1 MSLFKRGLLLAFLGA
16 IFVTMPLQAATSHKP
31 AQKASSKTSSAKPAK
46 KSTRAAS
53 PRSSAKKAAPKASG
67 ASNCRTVRVKTAKG
81 YVNRRTCKAATEAA
95 EPRSLTSPIPE
106 NALTRTAPATN
117 EPVKARTVPDRAYA
131 VDGQT
136 FFYQGRKYRVAG
148 LKGNDNS
155 DMAKQR
161 LQRSLESGTLN
172 VSPLRTDESGVA
184 TATVR
189 VNGRDI
195 ADDTPGGGEHRPLK

>member
-1 MSLFKRGLLLAFLGA
+1 MKIFTRRLLLACLGWA
-16 IFVTMPLQAATSHKP
+16 LVAAPLQAATQHK
-31 AQKASSKTSSAKPAK
+31 AGTKTTQKKASSKSAKPAVPASK
-46 KSTRAAS
+46 GKRAAATKS
-53 PRSSAKKAAPKASG
+53 GKAAAGKSNSG
-67 ASNCRTVRVKTAKG
+67 SACKTIRVKTAKG
-81 YVNRRTCKAATEAA
+81 YVNRRSCKESAPAEA
-95 EPRSLTSPIPE
+95 RSLTSPITD
-106 NALTRTAPATN
+106 NALTKTAPTSSDV
-117 EPVKARTVPDRAYA
+117 VKARTVPDRAYA

-161 LQRSLESGTLN
+161 LQRSLESGSLS
-172 VSPLRTDESGVA
+172 VSPLRTDEAGVA

-195 ADDTPGGGEHRPLK
+195 AEEAPGN